1 MFVFP
6 CFSRTMKIHFSHLF
20 GVVWISTSPNI
31 FKKPINLKGLCFPM
45 LFRVLWKSAFPI
57 FWVWGIVWI
66 SASREICKKHLTLEC
81 SVFPY
86 VSRTIG
92 NHFAH
97 VLGAVPLMWR
107 LMKIFYFWSH
117 FHTNVYVK
125 LFTKEVN
132 LFCSWARPN
141 ICISEVWKY
150 IQHRRVG
157 SVFYGS
163 DSIAI
168 FLWIWQLKFV

>member
-1 MFVFP
+1 MFVFSCTLP
-6 CFSRTMKIHFSHLF
+6 
-20 GVVWISTSPNI
+20 
-31 FKKPINLKGLCFPM
+31 
-45 LFRVLWKSAFPI
+45 VLWKSTFPM
-57 FWVWGIVWI
+57 FWVLGIVWI

-81 SVFPY
+81 SVFSY
-86 VSRTIG
+86 VSGTIG

-97 VLGAVPLMWR
+97 VLGTILLMWR

-125 LFTKEVN
+125 LFNEEVN

-141 ICISEVWKY
+141 ICTSAPFDIEVWKY
-150 IQHRRVG
+150 IQYRKVG
-157 SVFYGS
+157 SVFYRS

-168 FLWIWQLKFV
+168 FLWICQLEFV

>member
-1 MFVFP
+1 MFVF
-6 CFSRTMKIHFSHLF
+6 SH
-20 GVVWISTSPNI
+20 T
-31 FKKPINLKGLCFPM
+31 FP
-45 LFRVLWKSAFPI
+45 VLWKSTFPM
-57 FWVWGIVWI
+57 FWVLGIVWI
-66 SASREICKKHLTLEC
+66 SASREICKKQLTLDLEC
-81 SVFPY
+81 FVFSY
-86 VSRTIG
+86 FSRTIG
-92 NHFAH
+92 NHFPH
-97 VLGAVPLMWR
+97 VLGTILLMWR

-141 ICISEVWKY
+141 TCILDPFDIEVWKY
-150 IQHRRVG
+150 IQYRSVG

-168 FLWIWQLKFV
+168 FLWIWQLEFV